1 MYNLYIKRIA
11 MMNFNDNELIIYIYI
26 YLYKEREKK
35 IFRRFRNKEMI
46 FL

>member
-11 MMNFNDNELIIYIYI
+11 MMNFNDNELIIYI